1 MLAAAI
7 VRPTNE
13 DGKPVWSTSNAVR
26 QDALSAQQVM
36 RVRHAVYPQAVLF
49 RSLYSKTSLRNI
61 FAEAFSEN
69 ASLRLRQTIL
79 DALIDPYAAG
89 PNVRLFEIPYEESIA
104 DDPER
109 EIDRWISRICQATG
123 TDIDALAFEYQKRVN
138 ALAKE
143 IAWG

>member
-1 MLAAAI
+1 MFLECSLN
-7 VRPTNE
+7 VPRE
-13 DGKPVWSTSNAVR
+13 VV
-26 QDALSAQQVM
+26 QQLMECGLV
-36 RVRHAVYPQAVLF
+36 VL
-49 RSLYSKTSLRNI
+49 TSLHGLI